1 MCTPTSLLFVN
12 SDCWRARNAVFN
24 FYSPYYVKAKLKRPT
39 KPIPARFR
47 LDHAHTTDTASV
59 LQGVLRDLCWSWKHA
74 KGKVT
79 WEGQEMQLMLYQL
92 NHNRTIIITNPISSP
107 GYFVNST
114 DEGPGPKRLEKNS
127 NQNTALLFII
137 FLFSCWTFPYYL
149 FLYVTSGEFW
159 KRVSLSCTVQ
169 YKLKSSVHAS
179 LIQNFIMNVVV
190 IIINYYYYYCYYWY

>member
-1 MCTPTSLLFVN
+1 MKSRPLISVPLQRLHIMCTPTSLLFVN

-127 NQNTALLFII
+127 NQNTAHFFII
-137 FLFSCWTFPYYL
+137 FLFF
-149 FLYVTSGEFW
+149 FLNI
-159 KRVSLSCTVQ
+159 SLLPFFVGYKWRILEAGFIVLYRSVQ
-169 YKLKSSVHAS
+169 TEE
-179 LIQNFIMNVVV
+179 
-190 IIINYYYYYCYYWY
+190 